1 MPILDMKINQEDLE
15 HLAHD
20 DLDPISKNEVIYKI
34 LKDQLRE
41 QQKKLIVMK
50 EEKRVRKQTRI
61 IKENQRKSGTGR
73 SLSHAEL
80 K

>member
-1 MPILDMKINQEDLE
+1 MKINQEDLE